1 MHDID
6 MFIKIIMVAFI
17 ALCVG
22 FYIFGY
28 DDLKIMF
35 DYLMKNEVY
44 PIIVDKIKRK
54 TIKKVKKIFKK

>member
-1 MHDID
+1 MHDIA

-22 FYIFGY
+22 LYIFGY

-35 DYLMKNEVY
+35 EYLMKNEVY
-44 PIIVDKIKRK
+44 PIIFDKIKRK
-54 TIKKVKKIFKK
+54 TIKKVNS